1 MRNGQ
6 RPSTAESGLHSK
18 RPLSAVGQIL
28 AGSSGSKGSSKYP
41 TLIQR
46 QNTNE
51 EAGEAN
57 GRRSLRTSDPLD
69 SLVPLSVHNAPTDES
84 SEVQSPSRA
93 ELRTPSVSSKALLVS
108 PREVTIHLAREASK
122 DTPPT
127 TSTSKATSTTPAVE
141 SLSPGRVGGRP
152 RASKVVNRKAFQACR
167 EGDISAVYAW
177 HQRKSLGAGSYGEV
191 FVVKHRFNAKKRV
204 AIKQVAKAGCDDLPR
219 LRMEISVLSSL
230 DHPRVL
236 HFFEAYED
244 DKDVY
249 IVTELCTGG
258 DLHSCLKE
266 VRGDVSFARHAAS
279 QILRALVYCHSR
291 GVCHRDLKPENVLLV
306 RKLGELRDSPLRLAD
321 FGLARQIKA
330 HKRTVCDQI
339 CNVKSRASDKSFND
353 VPPLNSFVGTAE
365 YMAPEVMAVL
375 NAEISLHLG
384 GGKSYDFRCDVWS
397 LGVIVHVIL
406 VGELPYSLEEL
417 VAFVEDGEALPKLKR
432 AGAYS
437 SEAFD
442 FVQQCLIPVHTNR
455 PSSKALASHGFM
467 DAKETCQTAFA
478 NVDRDGSGTIDMQ
491 ELQEYLLKLGHE
503 PDTVKDLFERL
514 DANQDGIVSKGEFQ
528 EGFHVLC
535 TREAKNVSQE
545 VLSAIAKNV
554 ENFTSASSMKKAA
567 LTAAARHLEGY
578 ELQKLLEKFESVD
591 SNGDGTISL
600 EEWKLGFAMA
610 DGSKTATWAEEAFL
624 ALDTDGSGEIDYSEF
639 LAAVM
644 DAKHLERRDLLWATF
659 QDFDQSNTGSISK
672 DDLRKILHGG
682 AVRGIWQAE
691 KRKDQV
697 DDLLAKVE
705 AGGSGELSFDT
716 FMELLQLS

>member
-6 RPSTAESGLHSK
+6 RPSTAESGLQSK

-57 GRRSLRTSDPLD
+57 GRRSRRTSDPLD
-69 SLVPLSVHNAPTDES
+69 SLVPLPVHNAPTDES

-93 ELRTPSVSSKALLVS
+93 ELRTPSVSSKPLLVS

-122 DTPPT
+122 ETPQT
-127 TSTSKATSTTPAVE
+127 TSTSKAPSTTPAAE

-191 FVVKHRFNAKKRV
+191 FAVKHRFNVKKRV

-249 IVTELCTGG
+249 ILPEGGPRRCIFCPSRCESDTSSVGLLSLSGRLPPGSETGE
-258 DLHSCLKE
+258 CAPCKE
-266 VRGDVSFARHAAS
+266 ARG
-279 QILRALVYCHSR
+279 RA
-291 GVCHRDLKPENVLLV
+291 
-306 RKLGELRDSPLRLAD
+306 RLASALGRFRVSAAD
-321 FGLARQIKA
+321 QGAQAHGLRPNLQRQVAGLRCIFQRCPA
-330 HKRTVCDQI
+330 TEFLRWHGRVHGPRGEMNPWIPC
-339 CNVKSRASDKSFND
+339 SSS
-353 VPPLNSFVGTAE
+353 
-365 YMAPEVMAVL
+365 VMAVL

-384 GGKSYDFRCDVWS
+384 GGKSYDFRCDLWS

-406 VGELPYSLEEL
+406 IGELPYSLEEL
-417 VAFVEDGEALPKLKR
+417 AAFVEDGEALPKLKR
-432 AGAYS
+432 AGACAG
-437 SEAFD
+437 EAFD

-491 ELQEYLLKLGHE
+491 ELQEYLLKQGHE
-503 PDTVKDLFERL
+503 PNTVKD
-514 DANQDGIVSKGEFQ
+514 
-528 EGFHVLC
+528 
-535 TREAKNVSQE
+535 
-545 VLSAIAKNV
+545 
-554 ENFTSASSMKKAA
+554 
-567 LTAAARHLEGY
+567 
-578 ELQKLLEKFESVD
+578 
-591 SNGDGTISL
+591 
-600 EEWKLGFAMA
+600 
-610 DGSKTATWAEEAFL
+610 
-624 ALDTDGSGEIDYSEF
+624 
-639 LAAVM
+639 
-644 DAKHLERRDLLWATF
+644 
-659 QDFDQSNTGSISK
+659 
-672 DDLRKILHGG
+672 
-682 AVRGIWQAE
+682 
-691 KRKDQV
+691 
-697 DDLLAKVE
+697 
-705 AGGSGELSFDT
+705 
-716 FMELLQLS
+716 